1 MTFRKFVAGSTR
13 DCLRMMRDALG
24 ADAMIVSTRRTA
36 EGVEIVGVR
45 AADMPS
51 LTEAADAAPAEHAL
65 SAMDYLGETDWA
77 DMGEESVQ
85 LSAAARV
92 LAQHPMR
99 PEERVAPDELPLAR
113 WPRLAE
119 QQIPHLIRIEGRE
132 AQRVAE
138 QAAQKKQ
145 QAAAVDTKRKAEAAA
160 QPDAVPE
167 KAPAPSQLDPTE
179 RSKIAQEVSAP
190 IVSEMQA
197 MREWMAL
204 QMEALSWRDSAQSN
218 PMRRYLWCRMV
229 DAGFTPELARTVAA
243 RFPQGFDKDQCERW
257 LVEVL
262 VRNLECVAA
271 EASIVE
277 KGGRYA
283 ILGPT
288 GVGKTT
294 TTAKLAA
301 HCVVKYGA
309 GSLGLISTDQTR
321 IGAVDQLRTFGQ
333 LLGVEVYV
341 ARGAQDLEG
350 LLAGMSDRR
359 LVLIDSAGVGQ
370 RDENLARHLSALQVE
385 GVRRLL
391 VLPGATHAEQAEDVI
406 NAYGEAG
413 LMGLVVT
420 KLDEAVR
427 LGGVLDAAI
436 RHRVPVHYMTN
447 GQRVPEDIHNANG
460 RLLVHRALRAKN
472 ARVFALDAEELDW
485 SCMIPVEGPAG
496 VSHSS
501 SGKEVAFDELSP
513 VAGKE
518 AGKA

>member
-1 MTFRKFVAGSTR
+1 
-13 DCLRMMRDALG
+13 
-24 ADAMIVSTRRTA
+24 
-36 EGVEIVGVR
+36 
-45 AADMPS
+45 
-51 LTEAADAAPAEHAL
+51 
-65 SAMDYLGETDWA
+65 
-77 DMGEESVQ
+77 

-92 LAQHPMR
+92 LSQHPMR
-99 PEERVAPDELPLAR
+99 PDERVEPDNLPLAS

-119 QQIPHLIRIEGRE
+119 QQIPHLIRVEGRE
-132 AQRVAE
+132 GPRVAE
-138 QAAQKKQ
+138 QTAKKKQ
-145 QAAAVDTKRKAEAAA
+145 AADAKRQAAASSSSEQAAE
-160 QPDAVPE
+160 PSP
-167 KAPAPSQLDPTE
+167 PAQLDPTE
-179 RSKIAQEVSAP
+179 HNKIAQEVSAP

-218 PMRRYLWCRMV
+218 PLRRYLWCRMV

-243 RFPQGFDKDQCERW
+243 RFPQGLDKPQCERW

-294 TTAKLAA
+294 ATAKLAA

-309 GSLGLISTDQTR
+309 HSLGLISTDQTR

-341 ARGAQDLEG
+341 ARGAQDLES

-385 GVRRLL
+385 GVQRLL
-391 VLPGATHAEQAEDVI
+391 ALPGATYAEQAEDVI
-406 NAYGEAG
+406 KAYGEAG
-413 LMGLVVT
+413 LMGLIVS

-427 LGGVLDAAI
+427 L
-436 RHRVPVHYMTN
+436 
-447 GQRVPEDIHNANG
+447 
-460 RLLVHRALRAKN
+460 
-472 ARVFALDAEELDW
+472 
-485 SCMIPVEGPAG
+485 
-496 VSHSS
+496 
-501 SGKEVAFDELSP
+501 
-513 VAGKE
+513 
-518 AGKA
+518 